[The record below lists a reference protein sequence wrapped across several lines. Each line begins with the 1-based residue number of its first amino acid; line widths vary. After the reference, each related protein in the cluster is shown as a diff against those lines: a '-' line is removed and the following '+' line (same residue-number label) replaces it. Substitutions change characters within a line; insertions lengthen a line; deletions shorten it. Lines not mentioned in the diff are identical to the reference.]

1 MRLLKG
7 LGPSVLV
14 FKVCCVRICSVEM
27 LSKNEYVISIQ
38 IYMMN
43 QKFFHRSMQNKTN
56 EFHMKQNSR
65 GKRNFDLASS
75 KKRIFRTYKQALR
88 KFSVN
93 QIKFEVETF
102 NVFYF
107 LLRLLYAISSLLIAA
122 SKNVVGAKNPAIN
135 IWSYCW
141 ANVKAAQ
148 GRRKYNWQ
156 RQA

>member
-1 MRLLKG
+1 M
-7 LGPSVLV
+7 PAD
-14 FKVCCVRICSVEM
+14 
-27 LSKNEYVISIQ
+27 VISIQ
-38 IYMMN
+38 ICMINDELGILSQRYLE
-43 QKFFHRSMQNKTN
+43 KTN
-56 EFHMKQNSR
+56 EFLAFV
-65 GKRNFDLASS
+65 RNRIEEVNETFIFMQASS
-75 KKRIFRTYKQALR
+75 KKKRIFRTYKQALR

-93 QIKFEVETF
+93 QIKFQVETF

-122 SKNVVGAKNPAIN
+122 SKKVVGAKNPAIN

-148 GRRKYNWQ
+148 GRRKQNWQ